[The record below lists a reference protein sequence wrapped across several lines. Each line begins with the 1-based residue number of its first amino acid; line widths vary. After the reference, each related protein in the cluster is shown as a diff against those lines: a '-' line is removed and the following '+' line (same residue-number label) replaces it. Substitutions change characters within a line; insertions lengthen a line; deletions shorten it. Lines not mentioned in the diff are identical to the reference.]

1 MSESSLLP
9 AATGENA
16 MNELLAREIVETR
29 NLLERRKNE
38 RYRIVHILAIT
49 GRGTGQIIDIGREG
63 LSFGCLY
70 PHSFPDTWSM
80 DVLDARGSHIKEL
93 QVRKIWERKTGDL
106 GISTRY
112 ELEIGVEFENLTAEQ
127 ADELDFLLNNLDL
140 HTSPFVEAAE
150 RN

>member
-1 MSESSLLP
+1 
-9 AATGENA
+9 

-93 QVRKIWERKTGDL
+93 QVRKIWERKTADL

>member
-1 MSESSLLP
+1 MSGNSLWP
-9 AATGENA
+9 AATVENA
-16 MNELLAREIVETR
+16 MNQLIAQEIIETR

-38 RYRIVHILAIT
+38 RYKIVHMLAIT

-70 PHSFPDTWSM
+70 PHTFPDTWSM

-93 QVRKIWERKTGDL
+93 QVRKVWERKMGDQGL
-106 GISTRY
+106 SARY
-112 ELEIGVEFENLTAEQ
+112 ELEIGVEFADLTGEQ
-127 ADELDFLLNNLDL
+127 ADELDYLLDNLDL
-140 HTSPFVEAAE
+140 YTSSFLEAY